1 MNPRIALVPALVAAG
16 LLVTDAAYAFR
27 CGNKIVRDGMH
38 EVQVIAICG
47 EPTSARQLG
56 STVRGYDYAWQ
67 SGRGGLSYY
76 RYPGWGSFATE
87 VAVTEFVY
95 NFGPRKLMRRL
106 IFEGGVLVRIESI
119 GYGYRED

>member
-1 MNPRIALVPALVAAG
+1 MATG
-16 LLVTDAAYAFR
+16 LCVTDAAYAFR

-47 EPTSARQLG
+47 EPTAVRHLG
-56 STVRGYDYAWQ
+56 HTLRGYDYGIQ
-67 SGRGGLSYY
+67 SGHGGYSYY
-76 RYPGWGSFATE
+76 RYPGWGGFAAE
-87 VAVTEFVY
+87 VTITEFIY

-106 IFEGGVLVRIESI
+106 VFEGSILVSIESM